1 MTTTTSLTGAVAS
14 TVLSSLQTSNT
25 SSTAANTALSGLI
38 GNLASAQTQAGLDAG
53 CRAILATP
61 NAGAVG
67 TIAEAI
73 LQVTTLGEP
82 TYIADANIR
91 SLLVAQ
97 KIAGMQ
103 AIAASQTKTNGVISS
118 FLAGLGL

>member
-1 MTTTTSLTGAVAS
+1 M
-14 TVLSSLQTSNT
+14 
-25 SSTAANTALSGLI
+25 
-38 GNLASAQTQAGLDAG
+38 DAG

-82 TYIADANIR
+82 TYIADTNIR

-103 AIAASQTKTNGVISS
+103 AIVASQTKTNGVISG